1 MAIERV
7 RAFVLKKIDFKDS
20 DYIVTLFGRES
31 GKFAGIAKGAR
42 KAESKFGGVFDLLN
56 YSEVVYYQGS
66 GLNFFS
72 EAEFVN
78 SWEGLKTDPEAINAG
93 LRSARTVDKTIE
105 EGGVERAV
113 FDLFRTTLVS
123 LNADQEKVRVLE
135 LGFYLKL
142 FRFMGYGPELKKC
155 IKCGK
160 RLEGE
165 SFSKFSPESGGV
177 ICAECGDNQGLEISG
192 GLRKKLLRLRSLP
205 QAGVRRLKV
214 SESQLKRSFTLLGRF
229 GRYHFDRA
237 LVPKDLMSGEYL

>member
-7 RAFVLKKIDFKDS
+7 RALVIKKIDFKDS

-42 KAESKFGGVFDLLN
+42 KAKSKFGGVFDLLN

-72 EAEFVN
+72 EAELVN
-78 SWEGLKTDPEAINAG
+78 PWEGLRTDPEAINAG
-93 LRSARTVDKTIE
+93 LRGARTIDKTIE

-123 LNADQEKVRVLE
+123 LNADQKKVRVLE

-142 FRFMGYGPELKKC
+142 FRLMGYGPELKRC
-155 IKCGK
+155 VECGK
-160 RLEGE
+160 SLEGE
-165 SFSKFSPESGGV
+165 RSSRFSPESGGV
-177 ICAECGDNQGLEISG
+177 ICLEDGGNRGLEISG

-205 QAGVRRLKV
+205 QDQVRRLKV

-237 LVPKDLMSGEYL
+237 LVPKDLMSGDYL